1 MDPWMLVDSHQILSK
16 NLSSYNIYNQLGSSH
31 DILLGGNPVGY
42 WILIIDLD
50 RHGKKLYEPW

>member
-50 RHGKKLYEPW
+50 KHGKKLY